1 MLLVDKSVREFID
14 QTSQNCPVPGGGSIA
29 ALSAA
34 SAAALASMVASL
46 TIGKK
51 GYEDSEAEMKEV
63 YEEANKY
70 KEKFIEYI
78 DEDSEAFHGVMDAFK
93 LPKNNDE
100 EKAARKETIQNA
112 LKHAAETPYKIAE
125 DAYKLM
131 EYSEKAV
138 EKGNKN
144 AVTDGAVS
152 AMMARSAVLSALYNV
167 KINLSSIN
175 DSEFVAEF
183 EKKVSALETNVV
195 EREKQ
200 ILSKVAL

>member
-34 SAAALASMVASL
+34 SAAALVSMVASL

-51 GYEDSEAEMKEV
+51 GYEDSEVAMKEI

-70 KEKFIEYI
+70 KEKFIGYI
-78 DEDSEAFHGVMDAFK
+78 DEDSKAFHKVMDGFK
-93 LPKNNDE
+93 LPKSNDE
-100 EKAARKETIQNA
+100 EKVARKETIQNA
-112 LKHAAETPYKIAE
+112 LKHAAEIPYKIAE
-125 DAYKLM
+125 NAYKLM
-131 EYSEKAV
+131 EYSEKVV
-138 EKGNKN
+138 ENGNKN

-167 KINLSSIN
+167 KINLSSIKDN
-175 DSEFVAEF
+175 EFVAEF
-183 EKKVSALETNVV
+183 EKKVLSLEINVV

-200 ILSKVAL
+200 VLSKVVI

>member
-29 ALSAA
+29 ALSGA
-34 SAAALASMVASL
+34 SAAALVSMVASL

-51 GYEDSEAEMKEV
+51 GYEDSEVMMKEV
-63 YEEANKY
+63 YEQANKY

-78 DEDSEAFHGVMDAFK
+78 DADSESFHGVMDAFK

-100 EKAARKETIQNA
+100 EKATRKEIIQNA
-112 LKHAAETPYKIAE
+112 LKHASETPYKIAE
-125 DAYKLM
+125 NAYRLM
-131 EYSEKAV
+131 EYSEIAV
-138 EKGNKN
+138 EHGNKN
-144 AVTDGAVS
+144 AVTDAAVS

-167 KINLSSIN
+167 KINLASIN
-175 DSEFVAEF
+175 DSEFVATF

-195 EREKQ
+195 EREKR
-200 ILSKVAL
+200 ILSKVVI

>member
-34 SAAALASMVASL
+34 SAAALVSMVASL

-51 GYEDSEAEMKEV
+51 GYEDSELEMKEI

-70 KEKFIEYI
+70 KEKFIGYI
-78 DEDSEAFHGVMDAFK
+78 DEDSDAFHKVMDAFK

-112 LKHAAETPYKIAE
+112 LKYAAETPYKIAE
-125 DAYKLM
+125 NAYKLM
-131 EYSEKAV
+131 EYSEKV
-138 EKGNKN
+138 VVNGNKN

-152 AMMARSAVLSALYNV
+152 AMMARGAVLSALYNV
-167 KINLSSIN
+167 KINLSSIK

-183 EKKVSALETNVV
+183 EKKVLALEINVV

-200 ILSKVAL
+200 VLSKVVI

>member
-34 SAAALASMVASL
+34 SAAALVSMVASL

-51 GYEDSEAEMKEV
+51 GYEDSEVEMKEA
-63 YEEANKY
+63 YEQANRY
-70 KEKFIEYI
+70 KEKFISYI
-78 DEDSEAFHGVMDAFK
+78 DADSESFHGVMDAFK

-100 EKAARKETIQNA
+100 EKAVRKETIQNA
-112 LKHAAETPYKIAE
+112 LKQASETPYKIAE

-131 EYSEKAV
+131 DYSEKV
-138 EKGNKN
+138 VKHGNKN

-167 KINLSSIN
+167 KINLASIN
-175 DSEFVAEF
+175 DSEFVVMF
-183 EKKVSALETNVV
+183 EKKVSTLETNVV

-200 ILSKVAL
+200 ILSKVVI

>member
-51 GYEDSEAEMKEV
+51 GYEDSEVEMKEV
-63 YEEANKY
+63 FEEANKY

-112 LKHAAETPYKIAE
+112 LKHAAETPFKIAE